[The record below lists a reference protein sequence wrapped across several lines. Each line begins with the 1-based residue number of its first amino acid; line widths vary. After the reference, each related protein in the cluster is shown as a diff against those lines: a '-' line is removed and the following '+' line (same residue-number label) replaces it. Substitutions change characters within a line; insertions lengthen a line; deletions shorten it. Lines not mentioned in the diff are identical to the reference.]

1 MLDTHLTETEVTI
14 GATRTACSNRRTA
27 SVYARIIGVKEW
39 MGFQEAALDVL
50 VASRCG
56 ARRLR
61 DVPVSRHVA
70 RERYIKKIRGFY
82 KVAAFNPVAILKQWA
97 TKEEQKNDEG
107 RELLAKE
114 AGDALAKLDA
124 EGQQYGFANIS
135 IVVYG
140 STPEECEDATRQ
152 VVGVIGN
159 AGFGVIQE
167 KTTCSRRGPRRC
179 RGGGTSK
186 SACNLSRRP
195 PCRILRRCAA
205 SAKAPRSTNG

>member
-1 MLDTHLTETEVTI
+1 MFRFLDTS
-14 GATRTACSNRRTA
+14 RA
-27 SVYARIIGVKEW
+27 S
-39 MGFQEAALDVL
+39 
-50 VASRCG
+50 S
-56 ARRLR
+56 
-61 DVPVSRHVA
+61 
-70 RERYIKKIRGFY
+70 YIKKIRGFY

-159 AGFGVIQE
+159 AG
-167 KTTCSRRGPRRC
+167 
-179 RGGGTSK
+179 
-186 SACNLSRRP
+186 
-195 PCRILRRCAA
+195 LRRHSGKDQPLRVVERDAA
-205 SAKAPRSTNG
+205 GSLGSTKAPAIRRDARRVGYRAAVQCR